1 MPAALRLLI
10 FLFVSC
16 REEGKKKQK
25 VCKLLS
31 SVQEMFGQVGGPATF
46 TSGYQGGRLRAA
58 PCLSL
63 CATVVSRRLT
73 RTRCSASAASSS
85 SSFTQEGKA
94 QMRMGM
100 ITMSGF

>member
-10 FLFVSC
+10 FLFV
-16 REEGKKKQK
+16 GKKETARKYT
-25 VCKLLS
+25 VTALLYPL
-31 SVQEMFGQVGGPATF
+31 QEMFGQVGGPATF

-73 RTRCSASAASSS
+73 RTRSSASAASSS
-85 SSFTQEGKA
+85 SSFMQEGKA

-100 ITMSGF
+100 MTMSGF

>member
-10 FLFVSC
+10 FLFVFGAF
-16 REEGKKKQK
+16 GKRRGQ
-25 VCKLLS
+25 LHS

-73 RTRCSASAASSS
+73 RTRCSTSAASSS

-94 QMRMGM
+94 QMRMNM
-100 ITMSGF
+100 MTLSGF